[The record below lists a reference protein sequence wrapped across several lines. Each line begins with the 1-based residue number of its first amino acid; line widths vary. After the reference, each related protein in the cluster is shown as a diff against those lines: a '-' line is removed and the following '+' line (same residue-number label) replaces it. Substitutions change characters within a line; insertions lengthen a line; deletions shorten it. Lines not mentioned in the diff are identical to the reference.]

1 MRQKT
6 AAQRNRRRIRC
17 RFGDG
22 IGASLVSIPRTGAAE
37 NHATDMWRL
46 EARLCTVA
54 AMPVARRPQLRVCR
68 IPDTLRPMTAPV
80 TLPLWLFVLIL
91 LFAAVTFASHFLFPS
106 VRWFLRRR
114 LENAVAE
121 LNKRLKNPIQ
131 PFKLARRMDTVRRL
145 VYDPEVVQAIVEYAR
160 AERIREDVAAQKA
173 ERYAREIVP
182 GFSAFTYFS
191 FAIRAARWLSQSLYR
206 VRLTNPN
213 HAALEAI
220 PDDHTVIF
228 VMNHRSNMDY
238 VLVTWLVAERSALAY
253 AVGEWARVW
262 PLGMLVRALGGYFIR
277 RRHNNPLYRKV
288 LARYVQMATEAG
300 VTQAVFPEGGLSRTG
315 GLGPPKLGLISY
327 ILDGFTPG
335 KSRNVTF
342 VPVALNYDRVMEDRN
357 LIAAQK
363 GGTGGFRFSLL
374 PIYRYLRRQIW
385 HRLTGKFHRYGYAAV
400 SFGDPLSLTD
410 FLAAAHNDA
419 AADLG
424 SALMAR
430 IAAVTP
436 IVPVPLVAHA
446 LRDGART
453 AQALEAA
460 VHSRIARAERVG
472 AGIHLARED
481 LAYTIEAGLR
491 TLMER
496 GFVERDG
503 DALAVT
509 ERGVSVVDYYAAS
522 VAHLLDHELL
532 EDAAE

>member
-1 MRQKT
+1 
-6 AAQRNRRRIRC
+6 
-17 RFGDG
+17 
-22 IGASLVSIPRTGAAE
+22 
-37 NHATDMWRL
+37 
-46 EARLCTVA
+46 
-54 AMPVARRPQLRVCR
+54 
-68 IPDTLRPMTAPV
+68 MTTPI

-121 LNKRLKNPIQ
+121 LNKRLKTPIQ

-145 VYDPEVVQAIVEYAR
+145 VYDPEVAQAILEHAKAKGV
-160 AERIREDVAAQKA
+160 REDVAAQTA

-182 GFSAFTYFS
+182 GFSAFAYFA
-191 FAIRAARWLSQSLYR
+191 FAIRAARFLSRSLYR
-206 VRLTNPN
+206 VRLTDANSD
-213 HAALEAI
+213 ALEAI
-220 PDDHTVIF
+220 PADDTVVF

-262 PLGMLVRALGGYFIR
+262 PLRGLVRALGGYFIR
-277 RRHNNPLYRKV
+277 RRYNNPLYRKV

-315 GLGPPKLGLISY
+315 GLGAPKLGLISY
-327 ILDGFTPG
+327 ILDGFHPG

-363 GGTGGFRFSLL
+363 RGTGGFRFSLL

-385 HRLTGKFHRYGYAAV
+385 HRLTGRFHRYGYAAV
-400 SFGDPLSLTD
+400 SFGDPLSLTE
-410 FLAAAHNDA
+410 FLSHPHNDS

-424 SALMAR
+424 EALMSR

-446 LRDGART
+446 LRDGARDM
-453 AQALEAA
+453 ARLQAE
-460 VHSRIARAERVG
+460 VRTRIERARTRGVSV
-472 AGIHLARED
+472 HLARDD
-481 LAYTIEAGLR
+481 LSYTLEAGLR
-491 TLMER
+491 ALMER
-496 GFVERDG
+496 GFVTRDG
-503 DALAVT
+503 ATLTVT
-509 ERGVSVVDYYAAS
+509 ERGTTVIDYYAAS
-522 VAHLLDHELL
+522 VAHLLNVEALT
-532 EDAAE
+532 APGT

>member
-1 MRQKT
+1 
-6 AAQRNRRRIRC
+6 
-17 RFGDG
+17 
-22 IGASLVSIPRTGAAE
+22 
-37 NHATDMWRL
+37 
-46 EARLCTVA
+46 
-54 AMPVARRPQLRVCR
+54 
-68 IPDTLRPMTAPV
+68 MTTPI
-80 TLPLWLFVLIL
+80 TLPLWLFILIL
-91 LFAAVTFASHFLFPS
+91 LFAVVTFASHFLFPS

-114 LENAVAE
+114 LEQAVTR
-121 LNKRLKNPIQ
+121 LNKRLKTPIQ

-145 VYDPEVVQAIVEYAR
+145 IYDAEVAQAIAEHAR
-160 AERIREDVAAQKA
+160 SNNIREDVAAQTA

-191 FAIRAARWLSQSLYR
+191 FAMRASRILSQSLYR

-213 HAALEAI
+213 DDALEAI
-220 PDDHTVIF
+220 PDDNTVIF

-262 PLGMLVRALGGYFIR
+262 PLRGLVRALGGYFIR

-315 GLGPPKLGLISY
+315 GLGAPKLGLISY
-327 ILDGFTPG
+327 ILDGFDPG

-342 VPVALNYDRVMEDRN
+342 VPVAINYDRVMEDRN
-357 LIAAQK
+357 LIAAQTA
-363 GGTGGFRFSLL
+363 GTGGFKFSLL

-385 HRLTGKFHRYGYAAV
+385 HRITGKFHRYGYAAV

-410 FLAAAHNDA
+410 FMAETHSDD

-424 SALMAR
+424 AALMAR

-453 AQALEAA
+453 TADLETAIQTRIGRAEAA
-460 VHSRIARAERVG
+460 HT
-472 AGIHLARED
+472 GIHLARDD
-481 LAYTIEAGLR
+481 LDYTIEAGLR
-491 TLMER
+491 ALMER

-503 DALAVT
+503 DALTVT

-522 VAHLLDHELL
+522 VAHLLDGEVIKGMTQ
-532 EDAAE
+532 

>member
-1 MRQKT
+1 
-6 AAQRNRRRIRC
+6 
-17 RFGDG
+17 
-22 IGASLVSIPRTGAAE
+22 
-37 NHATDMWRL
+37 
-46 EARLCTVA
+46 
-54 AMPVARRPQLRVCR
+54 
-68 IPDTLRPMTAPV
+68 MTTPI

-121 LNKRLKNPIQ
+121 LNKRLKTPIQ

-145 VYDPEVVQAIVEYAR
+145 VYDPEVAAAIIEHAKSKGV
-160 AERIREDVAAQKA
+160 REDVAAQQA

-182 GFSAFTYFS
+182 GFSAFTYFA
-191 FAIRAARWLSQSLYR
+191 FAIRAARFLSQSLYR
-206 VRLTNPN
+206 VRLTDPN
-213 HAALEAI
+213 ADALEGI
-220 PDDHTVIF
+220 PADDTVIF

-262 PLGMLVRALGGYFIR
+262 PLRGLVRALGGYFIR

-342 VPVALNYDRVMEDRN
+342 VPVAINYDRVMEDRN
-357 LIAAQK
+357 LIAAQS
-363 GGTGGFRFSLL
+363 GGTAGFRFTLL

-385 HRLTGKFHRYGYAAV
+385 HRITGKFHRYGYAAV
-400 SFGDPLSLTD
+400 SFGAPLSLND
-410 FLAAAHNDA
+410 FLSHKHTDDA
-419 AADLG
+419 EALG
-424 SALMAR
+424 EALMAR
-430 IAAVTP
+430 IASVTP

-446 LRDGART
+446 LKSGART
-453 AQALEAA
+453 AASLKNAVQTRVDRAL
-460 VHSRIARAERVG
+460 ARETNV
-472 AGIHLARED
+472 HLARDD
-481 LAYTIEAGLR
+481 LDYTIEAGLR
-491 TLMER
+491 ALMER
-496 GFVERDG
+496 GFVEQDG
-503 DALAVT
+503 ETLTVT

-522 VAHLLDHELL
+522 VAHLLDHPPHETPPSPVQT
-532 EDAAE
+532 EKVIGR